1 MKTSLLSLLL
11 STGLTLAAG
20 AAYGHGDEPM
30 AAMHG
35 GMVSEAASGTTAEL
49 STAGGMLMLYLHD
62 HAGKPIASQ
71 GAMAEATVLTGSEKQ
86 VLPLAP
92 SGDNSLMA
100 SGAFKAAAGSK
111 ALVKVSMPGKSA
123 EMFRFVLK

>member
-11 STGLTLAAG
+11 CTGLTLAAG
-20 AAYGHGDEPM
+20 AAYGHGDEPV

-49 STAGGMLMLYLHD
+49 STAGGMLMLYLND
-62 HAGKPIASQ
+62 HVGKPISSQ
-71 GAMAEATVLTGSEKQ
+71 
-86 VLPLAP
+86 
-92 SGDNSLMA
+92 
-100 SGAFKAAAGSK
+100 
-111 ALVKVSMPGKSA
+111 VKVSMPGKSA